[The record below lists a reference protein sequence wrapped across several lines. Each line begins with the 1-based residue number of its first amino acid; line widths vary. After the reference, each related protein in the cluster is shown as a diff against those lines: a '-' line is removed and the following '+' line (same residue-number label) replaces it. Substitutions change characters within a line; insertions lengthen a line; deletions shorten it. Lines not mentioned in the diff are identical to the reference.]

1 MDNREMGYPYETS
14 GVPLFV
20 RSFPTK
26 KRYLVSLTQE
36 QRAFLLH
43 LIACGQA
50 AARTLTHARILLK
63 ADTHAADGGWS
74 DPAICQAMEV
84 SRPTVERVRQ
94 RFAREGLDAA
104 LYPRPRLTTPERRLD
119 GEREAQLI
127 ALACST
133 PPEGARR
140 WTLRLLAQGLIER
153 ELVDTI
159 SHETVRQT
167 LKKIR
172 SSPG

>member
-1 MDNREMGYPYETS
+1 MDDPNMGYPYETH
-14 GVPLFV
+14 GIPDLV
-20 RSFPTK
+20 RSFPMK

-63 ADTHAADGGWS
+63 ADLNAPDGGWS
-74 DPAICQAMEV
+74 DPAICLALEV
-84 SRPTVERVRQ
+84 SRPTIERVRQ

-119 GEREAQLI
+119 GEGEAHLI

-133 PPEGARR
+133 PPEGAQR
-140 WTLRLLAQGLIER
+140 WTLRLLAKGLIER
-153 ELVDTI
+153 EIVDTI

-167 LKKIR
+167 LKKTC